1 MSMGKKGKKE
11 KRNSVTQEISQ
22 LPDPS
27 LVIWAFCP
35 CAVGSTVIVYQSLL
49 ISRGLSG
56 STRFSKSDHKVNY
69 KITIE
74 SYPE

>member
-1 MSMGKKGKKE
+1 MEGTGDSRMSPAVSCTLRLPVEAKDVDGKKGKKE

-35 CAVGSTVIVYQSLL
+35 CAVGSTVIVDQ
-49 ISRGLSG
+49 
-56 STRFSKSDHKVNY
+56 
-69 KITIE
+69 
-74 SYPE
+74 